1 LFFFKF
7 EEETEM
13 FSFIWLLVIGL
24 VAGLLA
30 RLLMPGKDAMGL
42 LATLVLGVVGSVLG
56 GVISWAI
63 WGASSGNT
71 IHPSGLIMSI
81 VGAFLVL
88 LLWRMVKGRSTV

>member
-1 LFFFKF
+1 
-7 EEETEM
+7 M

-42 LATLVLGVVGSVLG
+42 LATLLLGVVGSILG
-56 GVISWAI
+56 GVISWAV
-63 WGASSGNT
+63 WGAPSTSS
-71 IHPSGLIMSI
+71 IHPSGLIMSV

>member
-1 LFFFKF
+1 
-7 EEETEM
+7 M

-30 RLLMPGKDAMGL
+30 RLLMPGRDAMGL
-42 LATLVLGVVGSVLG
+42 LATLLLGVVGSIIG

-63 WGASSGNT
+63 WGGSSTGG
-71 IHPSGLIMSI
+71 IHPSGLLMSI

-88 LLWRMVKGRSTV
+88 LIWRLVKGRSTV